1 MSGPLL
7 TLLLLGIPAVSAA
20 DEGAPAVSARDE
32 AYRKA
37 EAKRLSDEL
46 EKLVRR
52 QAWAGAARTYA
63 ELEALGLPLGVD
75 ELYAGALTARQLGEM
90 ALVYERLLAAAKLDG
105 RREIVE
111 WLWAIDTGYGR
122 VTITG
127 DPEAPPTLS
136 PESPPILP
144 EPRACVETAQRH
156 LAETGRFD
164 GLLPAGVYR
173 VNGALVEVTPGEPPV
188 VLDLTPPPSGRRRR

>member
-1 MSGPLL
+1 MTGPLL
-7 TLLLLGIPAVSAA
+7 TLLLFVIPVASAA
-20 DEGAPAVSARDE
+20 EEGAPAVSARDE

-90 ALVYERLLAAAKLDG
+90 GLVYERLLAAAKLDG
-105 RREIVE
+105 RREIVD

-122 VTITG
+122 VTVIG
-127 DPEAPPTLS
+127 DPSAPPTLTADA
-136 PESPPILP
+136 PPLLP
-144 EPRACVETAQRH
+144 EQRACIETAQRH
-156 LAETGRFD
+156 LAESARFE
-164 GLLPAGVYR
+164 GLLPAGTYR
-173 VNGALVEVTPGEPPV
+173 VNGAPIEVTPGAEPI
-188 VLDLTPPPSGRRRR
+188 VLDLAPEPTGRRRR

>member
-1 MSGPLL
+1 MTGPLL
-7 TLLLLGIPAVSAA
+7 TLLIFVIPAVSADDA
-20 DEGAPAVSARDE
+20 GAPAVSARDE

-52 QAWAGAARTYA
+52 QAWAGAARTYT

-75 ELYAGALTARQLGEM
+75 DLYAGALTARQLGEM
-90 ALVYERLLAAAKLDG
+90 ALVYERLLAASKLDG

-122 VTITG
+122 VTVAG
-127 DPEAPPTLS
+127 DPAAPPTLS
-136 PESPPILP
+136 AETPPLLP
-144 EPRACVETAQRH
+144 EQRACLETAQRH
-156 LAETGRFD
+156 LTETGRFD
-164 GLLPAGVYR
+164 GLLPAGGYR
-173 VNGALVEVTPGEPPV
+173 VNGVLIEVIPGEDPV
-188 VLDLTPPPSGRRRR
+188 VLDLTPAPSGRRRR

>member
-1 MSGPLL
+1 MTGPLL
-7 TLLLLGIPAVSAA
+7 TLLMLVIPAVSVAA
-20 DEGAPAVSARDE
+20 EGAPPVSARDE

-90 ALVYERLLAAAKLDG
+90 ALVHERLLAAAKLDG

-111 WLWAIDTGYGR
+111 WLWAIDTSYGR
-122 VTITG
+122 VTVKG
-127 DPEAPPTLS
+127 DPAAPPTLS
-136 PESPPILP
+136 AEIPPLLP
-144 EPRACVETAQRH
+144 EQRACVETAQRH

-164 GLLPAGVYR
+164 GLLPAGAYR
-173 VNGALVEVTPGEPPV
+173 VNGVPVEVIPGEDPV
-188 VLDLTPPPSGRRRR
+188 ELDLTPAPSGRRRR

>member
-1 MSGPLL
+1 MTGLLL
-7 TLLLLGIPAVSAA
+7 TLLNVVIPVVSAA
-20 DEGAPAVSARDE
+20 EEGAPAVSARDE

-63 ELEALGLPLGVD
+63 ELEAIGLPLGVD

-105 RREIVE
+105 RREIVD

-122 VTITG
+122 VSLAG
-127 DPEAPPTLS
+127 DPASPPTLS
-136 PESPPILP
+136 ADSPPLLP
-144 EPRACVETAQRH
+144 EQRACVEAAQRH
-156 LAETGRFD
+156 LSESGRFD
-164 GLLPAGVYR
+164 GLLPAGTYR
-173 VNGALVEVTPGEPPV
+173 VNGVAVEVIPGEDPV
-188 VLDLTPPPSGRRRR
+188 VLDLTPAPTGRRRR

>member
-1 MSGPLL
+1 MTGPLL
-7 TLLLLGIPAVSAA
+7 TLLIFVIPVVSAA
-20 DEGAPAVSARDE
+20 EEGAPAVSARDE

-52 QAWAGAARTYA
+52 QAWAGAARTYG

-105 RREIVE
+105 RREIVD
-111 WLWAIDTGYGR
+111 WLWAIDTGYGP
-122 VTITG
+122 VTLAG

-136 PESPPILP
+136 ADTPPMLP
-144 EPRACVETAQRH
+144 EQRACVETAQRH

-164 GLLPAGVYR
+164 GLLPAGTYR
-173 VNGALVEVTPGEPPV
+173 VNGVPVEVIPGAAPV
-188 VLDLTPPPSGRRRR
+188 VLDLTPAPTGRRRR

>member
-1 MSGPLL
+1 MTGPLL
-7 TLLLLGIPAVSAA
+7 TLLIFVIPAVSVA

-52 QAWAGAARTYA
+52 QAWAGAARTYV

-75 ELYAGALTARQLGEM
+75 DLYAGALTARQLGEM

-122 VTITG
+122 VTVAG
-127 DPEAPPTLS
+127 DPDAPPTLS
-136 PESPPILP
+136 
-144 EPRACVETAQRH
+144 ADV
-156 LAETGRFD
+156 
-164 GLLPAGVYR
+164 
-173 VNGALVEVTPGEPPV
+173 
-188 VLDLTPPPSGRRRR
+188 